1 MDSDF
6 WSYLSPPPLSR
17 CHPPLQHF
25 FFKVLHPQYNTL
37 TGHDRN
43 GGNSSSTQY
52 ATPSFH
58 TPVKWKDLGDKDVL
72 MRTKRHLSNP
82 SFDGLTGSKSH
93 LYGTNPT
100 LSEWTETEKKKK
112 MQYIAD
118 FAFPKQHVEDNTEA
132 RRKAEEERLL
142 THLYYTHNDRL
153 KSRATANKTGPKK
166 NEPSC
171 MRSIWG
177 MLSRMLIAEMST
189 TRSTKL
195 WIGSLS
201 TNRDSYSTQKI

>member
-1 MDSDF
+1 
-6 WSYLSPPPLSR
+6 
-17 CHPPLQHF
+17 
-25 FFKVLHPQYNTL
+25 
-37 TGHDRN
+37 
-43 GGNSSSTQY
+43 
-52 ATPSFH
+52 
-58 TPVKWKDLGDKDVL
+58 
-72 MRTKRHLSNP
+72 
-82 SFDGLTGSKSH
+82 
-93 LYGTNPT
+93 
-100 LSEWTETEKKKK
+100 
-112 MQYIAD
+112 
-118 FAFPKQHVEDNTEA
+118 
-132 RRKAEEERLL
+132 
-142 THLYYTHNDRL
+142 L